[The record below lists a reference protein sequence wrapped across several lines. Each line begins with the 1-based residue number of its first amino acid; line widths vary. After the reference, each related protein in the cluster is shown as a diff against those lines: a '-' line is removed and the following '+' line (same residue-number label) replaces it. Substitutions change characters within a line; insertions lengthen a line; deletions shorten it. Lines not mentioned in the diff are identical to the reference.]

1 MGKIFLEKK
10 YSNFIVALLLL
21 FPVLINSVKV
31 FGNLI
36 LLILFMLGIY
46 IAISENKNPF
56 RIKELKI
63 FSWLTTGYFLVMLL
77 SILYADGLNAEFHHL
92 GRKLHFLLAPLIALA
107 IFQVDLPI
115 KKLLLSIKVG
125 LIIIGVI
132 VITQFLL
139 GNGRPSGMINA
150 NIFGDIAVAMFFLSI
165 VQVFNETPKER
176 IITFIAI
183 FTGIGAIFLSESRG
197 SWLSFIILFIVYI
210 GLIYK
215 PFLQN
220 NNKRKL
226 FLVLLLLSTIGFIG
240 MQTNANKKITV
251 AVTEIQNWQSGNESQ
266 TSLGLRMEM
275 WKSGLNAAKQAPWF
289 GYGYRNANQ
298 IASEYASN
306 NKIIIQG
313 FTHLHNEY
321 ITNLVSAGIIGL
333 FALLALLFLPVVI
346 FYRKLEN
353 KDKDTYCYASM
364 GILLCTGYAT
374 FGFSHIA
381 FGEEHINAFY
391 IFFLGL
397 LLPLI
402 MKNSLSKA

>member
-10 YSNFIVALLLL
+10 YSNFIFALLLL

-36 LLILFMLGIY
+36 LLILFMLGVY

-115 KKLLLSIKVG
+115 KKLLLSIKAS

-139 GNGRPSGMINA
+139 GNGRPSGMINP

-165 VQVFNETPKER
+165 VQVFSETPKER

-183 FTGIGAIFLSESRG
+183 FAGISAIFLSGSRG
-197 SWLSFIILFIVYI
+197 SWLSFIILLIVYI
-210 GLIYK
+210 GLI
-215 PFLQN
+215 
-220 NNKRKL
+220 
-226 FLVLLLLSTIGFIG
+226 
-240 MQTNANKKITV
+240 
-251 AVTEIQNWQSGNESQ
+251 
-266 TSLGLRMEM
+266 
-275 WKSGLNAAKQAPWF
+275 
-289 GYGYRNANQ
+289 
-298 IASEYASN
+298 
-306 NKIIIQG
+306 
-313 FTHLHNEY
+313 
-321 ITNLVSAGIIGL
+321 
-333 FALLALLFLPVVI
+333 
-346 FYRKLEN
+346 
-353 KDKDTYCYASM
+353 
-364 GILLCTGYAT
+364 
-374 FGFSHIA
+374 
-381 FGEEHINAFY
+381 
-391 IFFLGL
+391 
-397 LLPLI
+397 
-402 MKNSLSKA
+402 